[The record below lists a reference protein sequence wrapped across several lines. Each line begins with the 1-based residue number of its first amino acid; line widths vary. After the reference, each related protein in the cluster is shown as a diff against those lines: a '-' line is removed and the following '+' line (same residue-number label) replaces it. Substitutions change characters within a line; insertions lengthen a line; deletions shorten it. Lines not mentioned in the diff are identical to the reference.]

1 LPLPKDLSYV
11 LLLFVLFVVPRFLQ
25 RYRLPGA
32 VTALALGVGATALG
46 LFQQDETIA
55 LMSTF
60 GIVALFLF
68 AGLDVDLEALKPDA
82 RVLGQHLAIWAVTLA
97 LFTTAAA
104 ALFNLAVRES
114 ALVALAL
121 ITPSTGF
128 ILDSLDL
135 FGLSASEKRWT
146 KSKAIASEL
155 LALIMMFLVLQSDSP
170 RELGLSVLALVALI
184 VALPPIFRWF
194 ASRIAPFAPRSE
206 FAFLLMVAV
215 VAASATRRLGVYY
228 LVGAFVVGLA
238 ARQFRARLPAMSSER
253 MLGAVEAFASFFV
266 PFYFFHAGQFISHD
280 ELTFPVLFTG
290 LALLMILVPVR
301 LGEVTLHRWVALR
314 ERPEKS
320 LRIGV
325 ALLPTL
331 VFTLVIVDILRARPG
346 VPPVLLGALV
356 LYTTLI
362 TLLPGLILR
371 VPAIDYTSIHLV
383 PISPQPDSGVGGSAP
398 EWRSGASATP
408 SAQSSGESGGGAGGA
423 GGESGAPARMRP

>member
-1 LPLPKDLSYV
+1 MPKDLSYV

-32 VTALALGVGATALG
+32 VTALALGAGATALG

-68 AGLDVDLEALKPDA
+68 AGLDVDLDALRPDA
-82 RVLGQHLAIWAVTLA
+82 RVLAQHLAIWGATLA
-97 LFTTAAA
+97 LLTTAAVWI
-104 ALFNLAVRES
+104 FSLAIREAS
-114 ALVALAL
+114 LVALAL

-128 ILDSLDL
+128 ILESLDL
-135 FGLSASEKRWT
+135 FGMSDGEKRWT
-146 KSKAIASEL
+146 KSKAISSEL
-155 LALIMMFLVLQSDSP
+155 LALIVLFLALQSNSP
-170 RELGLSVLALVALI
+170 EQLGLSILALLTLI
-184 VALPPIFRWF
+184 VMLPPVFRWF
-194 ASRIAPFAPRSE
+194 AGRIAPFAPRSE
-206 FAFLLMVAV
+206 FAFLLMVAL

-266 PFYFFHAGQFISHD
+266 PFYFFHAGLYVSHD
-280 ELTFPVLFTG
+280 ELNLTVLFVG
-290 LALLMILVPVR
+290 IAFLLVFVPLR
-301 LGEVTLHRWVALR
+301 LGEVILHRWVALR
-314 ERPEKS
+314 EPSEKS

-331 VFTLVIVDILRARPG
+331 VFTLVIVDILRDRPG
-346 VPPVLLGALV
+346 VTPTLLGALV

-371 VPAIDYTSIHLV
+371 VPAMDYSTLHLD
-383 PISPQPDSGVGGSAP
+383 PIALPPDSSFGGSGP
-398 EWRSGASATP
+398 EWRGGTSASVSESTP
-408 SAQSSGESGGGAGGA
+408 PPSSPSEADKT
-423 GGESGAPARMRP
+423 

>member
-1 LPLPKDLSYV
+1 MPRDLSYI

-46 LFQQDETIA
+46 LFQHDETIA
-55 LMSTF
+55 LMATF

-68 AGLDVDLEALKPDA
+68 AGLDVDLEALRPDA
-82 RVLGQHLAIWAVTLA
+82 RVLVQHLAIWAATLA
-97 LFTTAAA
+97 LLATAATW
-104 ALFNLAVRES
+104 LFGLAVREAS
-114 ALVALAL
+114 LVALAL
-121 ITPSTGF
+121 LTPSTGF

-135 FGLSASEKRWT
+135 FGLSDSEKKWT

-155 LALIMMFLVLQSDSP
+155 LALIVMFIALQSTSAQQ
-170 RELGLSVLALVALI
+170 LGLSVFALLALV
-184 VALPPIFRWF
+184 VMLPPVFRWF

-266 PFYFFHAGQFISHD
+266 PFYFFHAGAYINPED
-280 ELTFPVLFTG
+280 MNWTVLLTG
-290 LALLMILVPVR
+290 LALLVTCVGLR
-301 LGEVTLHRWVALR
+301 LGEVTLHRWAALR
-314 ERPEKS
+314 EPPKKS

-331 VFTLVIVDILRARPG
+331 VFTLVIVDILRNRPG
-346 VPPVLLGALV
+346 VTPGLLGALV

-371 VPAIDYTSIHLV
+371 VPAIDYTALHLD
-383 PISPQPDSGVGGSAP
+383 PIAPPADAGVLGSAP
-398 EWRSGASATP
+398 EWRGGSSVAPELTP
-408 SAQSSGESGGGAGGA
+408 
-423 GGESGAPARMRP
+423 APAREPELSVPARKVD

>member
-1 LPLPKDLSYV
+1 MPQDLSYV

-32 VTALALGVGATALG
+32 VTALALGVAASALG
-46 LFQQDETIA
+46 LFQHDETIA
-55 LMSTF
+55 LMATF

-82 RVLGQHLAIWAVTLA
+82 RVLTQHLLIWGATLA
-97 LFTTAAA
+97 LLTTAASWI
-104 ALFNLAVRES
+104 FSLAVREAS
-114 ALVALAL
+114 LVALAL

-135 FGLSASEKRWT
+135 FGLSDSEKRWT

-155 LALIMMFLVLQSDSP
+155 LALIVMFLTLQSTSP
-170 RELGLSVLALVALI
+170 EQLGLSVLAMLALI
-184 VALPPIFRWF
+184 VMLPPVFRWF
-194 ASRIAPFAPRSE
+194 AGRIAPFAPRSE

-228 LVGAFVVGLA
+228 LVGAFVVGLS

-266 PFYFFHAGQFISHD
+266 PFYFFHAGEYISAD
-280 ELTFPVLFTG
+280 ELNWEVLG
-290 LALLMILVPVR
+290 IGVALLVIFASLR
-301 LGEVTLHRWVALR
+301 LGEVILHRWVALR
-314 ERPEKS
+314 EAPKKS

-331 VFTLVIVDILRARPG
+331 VFTLVIVDILRGRPG
-346 VPPVLLGALV
+346 VSPTLLGALV

-371 VPAIDYTSIHLV
+371 VPAIDYSTLHLD
-383 PISPQPDSGVGGSAP
+383 PIAPPDSGFGASGP
-398 EWRSGASATP
+398 EWRGGASASLTESNPPPPPP
-408 SAQSSGESGGGAGGA
+408 SAVD
-423 GGESGAPARMRP
+423 RT

>member
-1 LPLPKDLSYV
+1 MPRDLSYV

-32 VTALALGVGATALG
+32 VTALALGVAATALG
-46 LFQQDETIA
+46 LFQHDETIA
-55 LMSTF
+55 LMATF

-82 RVLGQHLAIWAVTLA
+82 RVLTQHLLIWGATLA
-97 LFTTAAA
+97 LITTAAA
-104 ALFNLAVRES
+104 WVFSLAVREAS
-114 ALVALAL
+114 LVALAL

-135 FGLSASEKRWT
+135 FGLSDGEKRWT

-155 LALIMMFLVLQSDSP
+155 LALSVMFLALQSTSP
-170 RELGLSVLALVALI
+170 EQLGLSVLAMLVL
-184 VALPPIFRWF
+184 VVMLPPVFRWF

-228 LVGAFVVGLA
+228 LVGAFVVGLS

-266 PFYFFHAGQFISHD
+266 PFYFFHAGAYISAN
-280 ELTFPVLFTG
+280 ELNWTVLG
-290 LALLMILVPVR
+290 IGVALLVVFASLR
-301 LGEVTLHRWVALR
+301 LGEVIAHRWAVLR
-314 ERPEKS
+314 EPPRKS

-331 VFTLVIVDILRARPG
+331 VFTLVIVDILRGRPG
-346 VPPVLLGALV
+346 VTPTLLGALV

-362 TLLPGLILR
+362 TLLPGMILR
-371 VPAIDYTSIHLV
+371 VPAIDYSTLHLD
-383 PISPQPDSGVGGSAP
+383 PLSPPPDSGVGGSAP
-398 EWRSGASATP
+398 EWRGGASHALTETSPPPPPPPPPP
-408 SAQSSGESGGGAGGA
+408 SAADIT
-423 GGESGAPARMRP
+423 

>member
-1 LPLPKDLSYV
+1 MPRDLSYV

-32 VTALALGVGATALG
+32 VTALALGVAATALG
-46 LFQQDETIA
+46 LFQHDETIA

-68 AGLDVDLEALKPDA
+68 AGLDIDLEDLRPDA
-82 RVLGQHLAIWAVTLA
+82 RVLAQHLAIWTVTLA
-97 LFTTAAA
+97 LLTSAAIWV
-104 ALFNLAVRES
+104 FGLAFRES

-128 ILDSLDL
+128 ILDSLGL
-135 FGLSASEKRWT
+135 FGLSESERRWT
-146 KSKAIASEL
+146 KSKAIASEI
-155 LALIMMFLVLQSDSP
+155 LALAVMFLALQSKSA
-170 RELGLSVLALVALI
+170 EQLGLSVLAMAALLVM
-184 VALPPIFRWF
+184 LPPIFRWF

-215 VAASATRRLGVYY
+215 VAASATQRLGVYY

-266 PFYFFHAGQFISHD
+266 PFYFFHAGGYISPR
-280 ELTFPVLFTG
+280 ELNLTVLGIGVGF
-290 LALLMILVPVR
+290 LVVFVALR
-301 LGEVTLHRWVALR
+301 LGEVILHRWIVLR
-314 ERPEKS
+314 EPPEKS

-331 VFTLVIVDILRARPG
+331 VFTLVIVDILRDRPG
-346 VPPVLLGALV
+346 VSPTLLGALV

-371 VPAIDYTSIHLV
+371 VPAIDYATIHLE
-383 PISPQPDSGVGGSAP
+383 PISALGDSGVDGSAP
-398 EWRSGASATP
+398 EWRGGT
-408 SAQSSGESGGGAGGA
+408 SGGAAKPGAQADPPAARA
-423 GGESGAPARMRP
+423 GEGEGRLS

>member
-1 LPLPKDLSYV
+1 LPQDLSYV

-32 VTALALGVGATALG
+32 VTSLALGVAATALG
-46 LFQQDETIA
+46 LFVHDETIA
-55 LMSTF
+55 LMATF

-68 AGLDVDLEALKPDA
+68 AGLDVDLEALRPDA
-82 RVLGQHLAIWAVTLA
+82 RVLIQHLAIWGVTLA
-97 LFTTAAA
+97 LLTTAATWV
-104 ALFNLAVRES
+104 FSLATREAS
-114 ALVALAL
+114 LVALAL

-135 FGLSASEKRWT
+135 FGLSNSEKRWT

-155 LALIMMFLVLQSDSP
+155 LALIVMFLALQSTSP
-170 RELGLSVLALVALI
+170 QQLALSVLALLALT
-184 VALPPIFRWF
+184 VMLPPVFRWF

-228 LVGAFVVGLA
+228 LVGAFIVGLA

-266 PFYFFHAGQFISHD
+266 PFYFFHAGSYISP
-280 ELTFPVLFTG
+280 EEMNLSVLGVG
-290 LALLMILVPVR
+290 LAFLVLLVGLR
-301 LGEVTLHRWVALR
+301 LGEVILHRWLALR
-314 ERPEKS
+314 EPPKKS

-331 VFTLVIVDILRARPG
+331 VFTLVIVDILRDRPG
-346 VPPVLLGALV
+346 VTTTLLGSLV

-371 VPAIDYTSIHLV
+371 VPAIDYSTLHLD
-383 PISPQPDSGVGGSAP
+383 PIRPRVESGVDGSAP
-398 EWRSGASATP
+398 EWR
-408 SAQSSGESGGGAGGA
+408 GGGSEG
-423 GGESGAPARMRP
+423 

>member
-238 ARQFRARLPAMSSER
+238 ARQFRARLPAMSSE
-253 MLGAVEAFASFFV
+253 FASFFV
-266 PFYFFHAGQFISHD
+266 PFYFFHAGQYISHD
-280 ELTFPVLFTG
+280 ELSLPVLFTG

-346 VPPVLLGALV
+346 VPSALLGALV

-383 PISPQPDSGVGGSAP
+383 PISPQPDSGVAGSAP

-408 SAQSSGESGGGAGGA
+408 PAQSSGESAGGD

>member
-1 LPLPKDLSYV
+1 M
-11 LLLFVLFVVPRFLQ
+11 
-25 RYRLPGA
+25 A
-32 VTALALGVGATALG
+32 
-46 LFQQDETIA
+46 
-55 LMSTF
+55 TF

-82 RVLGQHLAIWAVTLA
+82 RVLTQHLAIWGATLA
-97 LFTTAAA
+97 ILTTAASWI
-104 ALFNLAVRES
+104 FSLAVREAS
-114 ALVALAL
+114 LVALAL

-135 FGLSASEKRWT
+135 FGLSDSEKRWT

-155 LALIMMFLVLQSDSP
+155 LALIVMFLALQSTSP
-170 RELGLSVLALVALI
+170 MQLGLSVLALLALT
-184 VALPPIFRWF
+184 VMLPPVFRWF

-228 LVGAFVVGLA
+228 LVGAFVVGLS

-253 MLGAVEAFASFFV
+253 MLHAVEAFASFFV
-266 PFYFFHAGQFISHD
+266 PFYFFHAGQYVNQD
-280 ELTFPVLFTG
+280 ELNWGVLG
-290 LALLMILVPVR
+290 IGVALLIVFASLR
-301 LGEVTLHRWVALR
+301 LGEVILHRWVALR
-314 ERPEKS
+314 EAPKKS

-331 VFTLVIVDILRARPG
+331 VFTLVIVDILRDRPG
-346 VPPVLLGALV
+346 VPPALLGALV

-371 VPAIDYTSIHLV
+371 VPAIDYSTLHLD
-383 PISPQPDSGVGGSAP
+383 PIAPPPDSGFGASGP
-398 EWRSGASATP
+398 EWRGGASASLTESNPPPSPPP
-408 SAQSSGESGGGAGGA
+408 SAADKT
-423 GGESGAPARMRP
+423 